1 MKIIDIY
8 SKIYLRVEE
17 LKIYIIILAF
27 TIIFLV
33 ITTLSLNKVKD
44 EFASLARNYRISITT
59 QLSNYITEWM
69 NSRIRTVNSYAL
81 VTEDLFLDH
90 SASNEKLY
98 KFMSNLEKTNPMFD
112 TFQLYLEND
121 KLLVNVNNGVFNDA
135 NVFKRISNF
144 SWFKDTKNNKITTV
158 RVKNMHEVL
167 HEKTINIC
175 SPLLAQNN
183 KFKGVLC
190 GVIKADTILKYVKGI
205 DKNIVSQLFL
215 IDDHNNIITSYNNQN
230 NLSSYLKHL
239 NNNAVSSEFIKDGVT
254 YTIIKTTT
262 TAGWSVGI
270 GINETNIISKSLNV
284 VAKTTIQIFILFI
297 AIIVVANLL
306 HSYLY
311 SKIKKSKKEYEFIIA
326 HQLKMAETGQLI
338 GVISHQLK
346 QPLNS
351 TKLMISSIL
360 QLKQDGCITSDEEI
374 DNLNLC
380 LKSIEYLNETIEN
393 FKNFYKFD
401 TTQVEFSI
409 KKAVMSLI
417 NILHIEFAR
426 NNVSIILSDFEDII
440 IKNSQNF
447 FLQILL
453 VLMQNA
459 KEALITC
466 YPNEFKKRKVFIEAK
481 SDENNAYIRVKD
493 YAGGVSQD
501 LSKKLFLNFKI
512 SQKDGGSGIGLY
524 FSKKIA
530 QEKLGGDLK
539 LINRENPTIFELK
552 VKK

>member
-33 ITTLSLNKVKD
+33 ITVLSLNKVKA
-44 EFASLARNYRISITT
+44 EFTSLAKSYRISITT
-59 QLSNYITEWM
+59 QLSNYIDEWM

-81 VTEDLFLDH
+81 ATEDLFLDH
-90 SASNEKLY
+90 GASNEKLY

-112 TFQLYLEND
+112 TFQLYIENN
-121 KLLVNVNNGVFNDA
+121 KLLVNANNGIFNSPDQ
-135 NVFKRISNF
+135 FKKISNF
-144 SWFKDTKNNKITTV
+144 SWFKDTKNNNTTTV

-175 SPLLAQNN
+175 SPLISQNN

-190 GVIKADTILKYVKGI
+190 GVIKANTILKYVKNI
-205 DKNIVSQLFL
+205 DEKIVSQLFL
-215 IDDHNNIITSYNNQN
+215 IDEHNNIITSYNNIDN
-230 NLSSYLKHL
+230 FASYLKHL
-239 NNNAVSSEFIKDGVT
+239 NNNAISSEFIKDGVT
-254 YTIIKTTT
+254 YNIIKTT

-297 AIIVVANLL
+297 TLIVVANLL

-311 SKIKKSKKEYEFIIA
+311 SKIKQSKKEYEFIIS
-326 HQLKMAETGQLI
+326 HQLKMTETGQLI
-338 GVISHQLK
+338 AVISHQLK

-360 QLKQDGCITSDEEI
+360 QLKQDGAITPDEEI

-380 LKSIEYLNETIEN
+380 LKSIEYLNETVEN

-401 TTQVEFSI
+401 PAQIEFSI

-417 NILHIEFAR
+417 NILHIEFTR

-459 KEALITC
+459 KEALIAC
-466 YPNEFKKRKVFIEAK
+466 YPKDFKKRKVFIEAK

-493 YAGGVSQD
+493 YAGGISQD
-501 LSKKLFLNFKI
+501 LTKKLFLNFKI